1 MARLGA
7 FCFPGTGHLNPLT
20 ALARRLQQRGHT
32 VIVFGIADVESRV
45 RAAGID
51 FCLIGQSD
59 YPLGTL
65 QKLDQQ
71 LGEMSGVQILRF
83 TMERVSNTAR
93 MVLRDGL
100 EAVRQANLDAMLI
113 DEADMANNIAE
124 CLGLPY
130 ISLALIP
137 PMVNDNRF
145 PPFYFGWSGSQLWWC
160 RLRNEIAIRVLTR
173 MARPIFDAVNKY
185 RVAWGMTV
193 GRHPGE
199 GLSKL
204 AQITQ
209 LPRALEFDIDPP
221 PPHLYYTAPFVDP
234 VQRPPID
241 FPWHQIDGRP
251 LIYASLGTLQN
262 QSREKFQMIAGACA
276 ELDVQLVMS
285 LGGGLDRE
293 QLGPLRGDPLVVNY
307 APQLQIIKRAALVIT
322 HAGLNTVLESLA
334 EGVPM
339 VCIPLGNDQP
349 GVAARVKARGAGI
362 VVHPRRVNAK
372 RLRSA
377 VSAVLED
384 DSYRRAARKIQSAM
398 AEIDGPNRAADIVEA
413 ALKIGTAARPEKP
426 ETQPIADRAI
436 EERTIETQSPPVSI

>member
-32 VIVFGIADVESRV
+32 VIIFGIADVESRV

-71 LGEMSGVQILRF
+71 LGEMTGTEVLRF
-83 TMERVSNTAR
+83 TMNRVCNTAR

-100 EAVRQANLDAMLI
+100 EAVRNANLDALLV

-124 CLGLPY
+124 YLGLPF

-145 PPFYFGWSGSQLWWC
+145 PPFYFGWSGSQRWWS

-173 MARPIFDAVNKY
+173 VARPIFDAVNEY
-185 RVAWGMTV
+185 RVAWGLHV

-209 LPRALEFDIDPP
+209 LPRALEFDVDPP
-221 PPHLYYTAPFVDP
+221 PPNLYYTGPFVDP
-234 VQRPPID
+234 EQRPPVE
-241 FPWHQIDGRP
+241 FPWDRLDGRP
-251 LIYASLGTLQN
+251 LVYASLGTLQN
-262 QSREKFQMIAGACA
+262 QSRHKFRIIAEACA
-276 ELDVQLVMS
+276 PLDVQLVMS

-293 QLGPLRGDPLVVNY
+293 QLGNLPGDPVVVNY
-307 APQLQIIKRAALVIT
+307 APQLELVKRASVVIT

-334 EGVPM
+334 EGKPL

-349 GVAARVKARGAGI
+349 GVAARVKAHAAG
-362 VVHPRRVNAK
+362 VVLNPRRINAQ
-372 RLRSA
+372 RLRNA
-377 VSAVLED
+377 VRAVLQN
-384 DSYRRAARKIQSAM
+384 DSYRLAARRIQTAI
-398 AEIDGPNRAADIVEA
+398 AEIDGLDRAADIIEDV
-413 ALKIGTAARPEKP
+413 LQIRS
-426 ETQPIADRAI
+426 RAGA
-436 EERTIETQSPPVSI
+436 

>member
-20 ALARRLQQRGHT
+20 ALARRLQQHGHT
-32 VIVFGIADVESRV
+32 VIIFGIADVESRV

-71 LGEMSGVQILRF
+71 LGEMTGTDVLRF
-83 TMERVSNTAR
+83 TMERVCNTAR

-100 EAVRQANLDAMLI
+100 EAVRNANLDALLV
-113 DEADMANNIAE
+113 DEVDMANNIAE
-124 CLGLPY
+124 CLGLPF

-137 PMVNDNRF
+137 PLVNDNRY
-145 PPFYFGWSGSQLWWC
+145 PPFYFGWSGSQRWWS

-173 MARPIFDAVNKY
+173 VAKPIFTAVNEY
-185 RVAWGMTV
+185 RVAWGLNV
-193 GRHPGE
+193 GRDPGE

-209 LPRALEFDIDPP
+209 LPRAFEFEIDPP
-221 PPHLYYTAPFVDP
+221 PPNLYYTGPFVDA
-234 VQRPPID
+234 VQRPPVD
-241 FPWHQIDGRP
+241 FPWDRLNDRP
-251 LIYASLGTLQN
+251 LIFASLGTLQN
-262 QSREKFQMIAGACA
+262 QSGEKFGMIADACA
-276 ELDVQLVMS
+276 TLNVQLVMS

-293 QLGPLRGDPLVVNY
+293 QLGTLRGDPLVVSY
-307 APQLQIIKRAALVIT
+307 APQLDLVKRASVVIT
-322 HAGLNTVLESLA
+322 HAGLNTVLESLS
-334 EGVPM
+334 EGVPL

-349 GVAARVKARGAGI
+349 GVAARVKAHGAGV
-362 VVHPRRVNAK
+362 VVHPRRANAK

-377 VSAVLED
+377 VRAVLEN
-384 DSYRRAARKIQSAM
+384 DSYRLAARKIQSAI
-398 AEIDGPNRAADIVEA
+398 AEIDGLDRAADIVEDV
-413 ALKIGTAARPEKP
+413 LKIGMR
-426 ETQPIADRAI
+426 
-436 EERTIETQSPPVSI
+436 VSR